1 MAIDS
6 KNKIKNIINKILKKV
21 FEILLISI
29 LWILIFCISIFLH
42 GYISIYKSIALVT
55 MAVLIITTII
65 WRKMQRRIKKETILV
80 FDLHGNIKEEP
91 PEGLVEALLRPELT
105 FYEILEILDFALK
118 DECVSLLFIKIRNL
132 KLGWGRLVELYE
144 HLLKWKKLN
153 KNIYCF
159 LGDCNNKEYFLSTAG
174 NKIFMNEGSILL
186 FNGLGVEI
194 PYFKKL
200 LDKIGIELEI
210 ERSGAYKTSF
220 EQFQKEQMSREH
232 KEMVSSIL
240 MEMQNYIVNKVSEE
254 RELSCEDVR
263 NLINIGIFSAKTAK
277 DSKLIDEIGIME
289 NTIKNILKENKRASV
304 IPIEKYYNLRRKK
317 MIKGANKEIAVI
329 TINGILQE
337 GESSYDP
344 FIGRISGSNDIIN
357 LLEEAEKNKEVKG
370 IILRVNSPGGS
381 GSASEIL
388 WQKIKDI
395 NQKKPIAV
403 SMADVSASGAYYLAT
418 SSNFIS
424 ATPLTFTGSIGVLSG
439 KINIK
444 NLLNSF
450 NITLEK
456 IQQAENANFLSIL
469 TSLTEKQKQ
478 LLRKINEDFFNLFI
492 ERIAEGRK
500 LAIEEVQKIA
510 NGRVWLAKEAVNS
523 KLIDKIGGI
532 QEAVNFIKE
541 KLNIPQKEPVKINFY
556 VKKKPLWQKL
566 KLKLPPFNEES
577 GRKFLTLYDWLC
589 GEILSKL

>member
-1 MAIDS
+1 MAINS
-6 KNKIKNIINKILKKV
+6 KSKIRNLINKILKKA
-21 FEILLISI
+21 FSI
-29 LWILIFCISIFLH
+29 LIMSIIL
-42 GYISIYKSIALVT
+42 T
-55 MAVLIITTII
+55 LIIWIPMVLLGYVSFYKLITIVTIAIMIIVSII
-65 WRKMQRRIKKETILV
+65 WKKRQMRIKRETVLV
-80 FDLHGNIKEEP
+80 FDLHDNIKEEP
-91 PEGLVEALLRPELT
+91 PEGLIEALLKPELT

-118 DECVSLLFIKIRNL
+118 DECISLLLIKIRNL
-132 KLGWGRLVELYE
+132 KLGWGRLVELYQ

-159 LGDCNNKEYFLSTAG
+159 LGDSNNKEYFLSTAG

-220 EQFQKEQMSREH
+220 EQFQKEEMSKEH
-232 KEMVSSIL
+232 KEMISSIL
-240 MEMQNYIVNKVSEE
+240 MGMQDYIVNKVSEE
-254 RELSCEDVR
+254 RKLSCEDIR
-263 NLINIGIFSAKTAK
+263 NLMNLGIFSAKTAK
-277 DSKLIDEIGIME
+277 DAKLIDEIGIME
-289 NTIKNILKENKRASV
+289 NTMKKILSENKRASV
-304 IPIEKYYNLRRKK
+304 IPIEKYYSLRRKK
-317 MIKGANKEIAVI
+317 MIKGANKEIAMI

-337 GESSYDP
+337 GENRYDA
-344 FIGRISGSNDIIN
+344 FMGRISGSNDIIN
-357 LLEEAEKNKEVKG
+357 LLEEAEKNKKVEG

-418 SSNFIS
+418 ASNFIS

-456 IQQAENANFLSIL
+456 IQQAENANLLSIF
-469 TSLTEKQKQ
+469 TSLTEKQKN
-478 LLRKINEDFFNLFI
+478 LLRKINEDFFNLFV
-492 ERIAEGRK
+492 ERIAKGRS
-500 LAIEEVQKIA
+500 LSIEEVQKLA
-510 NGRVWLAKEAVNS
+510 NGRVWLAKEVVNS
-523 KLIDKIGGI
+523 KLIDKIGGLE
-532 QEAVNFIKE
+532 EAINFIKE
-541 KLNIPQKEPVKINFY
+541 KLNIPKKEPVKITFY

-566 KLKLPPFNEES
+566 KVKLPPLNEVGGGE
-577 GRKFLTLYDWLC
+577 FLTLYDSLS
-589 GEILSKL
+589 GELLLKL

>member
-6 KNKIKNIINKILKKV
+6 KNKIKNIINKILKKA
-21 FEILLISI
+21 FSILIISI
-29 LWILIFCISIFLH
+29 LLTLIIWIPIVLF
-42 GYISIYKSIALVT
+42 GYISFYKLITIIT
-55 MAVLIITTII
+55 MAVLIIITII
-65 WRKMQRRIKKETILV
+65 WKKRQRRIKKETILV

-118 DECVSLLFIKIRNL
+118 DECISLLLIKIRNL
-132 KLGWGRLVELYE
+132 KLGWGRLGELYE

-159 LGDCNNKEYFLSTAG
+159 LGDSNNKEYFLSTAG

-210 ERSGAYKTSF
+210 ERRGAYKTSF
-220 EQFQKEQMSREH
+220 EQFQKEEMSKEH

-304 IPIEKYYNLRRKK
+304 VPIEKYYNLRRKK

-418 SSNFIS
+418 ASNFIS

-456 IQQAENANFLSIL
+456 IQQAENANFLSIF

-500 LAIEEVQKIA
+500 LSIEEVQKIA

-532 QEAVNFIKE
+532 EEAVNFIKE

-577 GRKFLTLYDWLC
+577 CRKFLTLYDWVC
-589 GEILSKL
+589 GELLSKL